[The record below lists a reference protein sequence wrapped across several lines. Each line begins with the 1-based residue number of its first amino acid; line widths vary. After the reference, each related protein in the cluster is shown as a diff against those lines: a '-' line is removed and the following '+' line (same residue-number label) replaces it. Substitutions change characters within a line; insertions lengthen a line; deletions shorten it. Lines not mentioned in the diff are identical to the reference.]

1 MPILRPSVTQPAAEK
16 QRLGLM
22 SEPRGLSP
30 NGPLPTLDR
39 RVTLHFTVPYST
51 VWGQNILLTGSGALL
66 GGLQW
71 SRARNMT
78 CHHEKDAL
86 VWEATVVL
94 PWKPFYTYKYALVR
108 QALDPV
114 LPSPMAA

>member
-1 MPILRPSVTQPAAEK
+1 
-16 QRLGLM
+16 M

-39 RVTLHFTVPYST
+39 RVTLHFTVPYNT

-108 QALDPV
+108 QALDPSYLIAGCV
-114 LPSPMAA
+114 MAAWQRGSTPERPPVHIPGL